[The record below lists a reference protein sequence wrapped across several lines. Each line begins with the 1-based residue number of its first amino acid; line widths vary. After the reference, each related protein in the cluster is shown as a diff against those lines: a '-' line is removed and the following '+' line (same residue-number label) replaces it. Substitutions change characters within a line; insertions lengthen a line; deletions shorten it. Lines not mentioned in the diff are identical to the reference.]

1 MTHHSFVAYKLP
13 STGEIVPM
21 LQIAP
26 SKTDAERL
34 LLVSPELGE
43 VIAEIIGRARG
54 GRAALPLVPAYDPY
68 ERTWSPPMPFLF
80 QRPRGPER
88 RAISRTTLRQFL
100 NHVLAVSG
108 LADASNRPLVF
119 TPHDFRRLFAT
130 DALRSGLPPHI
141 AARILGHDDL
151 GTTMGY
157 AAIYSEDVVS
167 HHRAFIARRRALR
180 PGEEYRDLSPAEWDQ
195 FLHHFELRKVALG
208 VCTRDFGTP
217 CAHEHSCVR
226 CPQLRPDPAQ
236 EPRLTEIRDNLEA
249 RIAEARREGWPGEI
263 AGLEATLEAA
273 KQKLRA
279 MQQIAARHGVTNL
292 GIPAFHDTVGRS
304 ST

>member
-43 VIAEIIGRARG
+43 VLAEVIGRVRG
-54 GRAALPLVPAYDPY
+54 GRAVLPLVSAYDPY

-108 LADASNRPLVF
+108 LTDASNRPLVF
-119 TPHDFRRLFAT
+119 TPHDFGGSSPPMPSGPGCRRTSPPGSSGMPISGPPWGMPRSTPSMSFPTTGPSSPGDALFAPAKNT
-130 DALRSGLPPHI
+130 MTSPRRVGPVPAPFRAPQGRAGRLHQGL
-141 AARILGHDDL
+141 
-151 GTTMGY
+151 
-157 AAIYSEDVVS
+157 
-167 HHRAFIARRRALR
+167 
-180 PGEEYRDLSPAEWDQ
+180 
-195 FLHHFELRKVALG
+195 
-208 VCTRDFGTP
+208 GTP

-249 RIAEARREGWPGEI
+249 RIAEA
-263 AGLEATLEAA
+263 
-273 KQKLRA
+273 LRC
-279 MQQIAARHGVTNL
+279 
-292 GIPAFHDTVGRS
+292 
-304 ST
+304 